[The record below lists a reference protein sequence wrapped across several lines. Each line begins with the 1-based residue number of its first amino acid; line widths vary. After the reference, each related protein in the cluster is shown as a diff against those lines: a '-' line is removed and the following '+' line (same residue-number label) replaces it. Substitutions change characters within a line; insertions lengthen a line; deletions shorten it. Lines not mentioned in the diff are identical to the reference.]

1 MALVKRMLLLL
12 LSIVFT
18 IVLFIC
24 STTFFT
30 KDEQED
36 SFTPVSKNIE
46 LQSDINP
53 EVIYYMHTRLD
64 SRLSYEN
71 RFINNI
77 SLANFISTED
87 EKLNYKVIS
96 ELKDNTYLI
105 ETEWPWL
112 WGDSRYGYFV
122 INVDKGYLRLVDN
135 YITESVSPPINS
147 YKINDDRIVIEI
159 NNKKISL
166 LFNNT

>member
-1 MALVKRMLLLL
+1 MFKGVVIILGFLCLLPFITPK
-12 LSIVFT
+12 LSDKV
-18 IVLFIC
+18 
-24 STTFFT
+24 
-30 KDEQED
+30 
-36 SFTPVSKNIE
+36 FTPVSKNIE

-64 SRLSYEN
+64 SRLSYEDE
-71 RFINNI
+71 FINNI

-87 EKLNYKVIS
+87 ERLNYKVIS

-159 NNKKISL
+159 DNKKISL
-166 LFNNT
+166 LL

>member
-1 MALVKRMLLLL
+1 MSVWIVPFITPK
-12 LSIVFT
+12 LS
-18 IVLFIC
+18 
-24 STTFFT
+24 
-30 KDEQED
+30 ED

-46 LQSDINP
+46 IQSDINP

-64 SRLSYEN
+64 SRLSYEDE
-71 RFINNI
+71 FINNI
-77 SLANFISTED
+77 SLANFISRED
-87 EKLNYKVIS
+87 ERLNYKVIS

-135 YITESVSPPINS
+135 YITESISPPINS
-147 YKINDDRIVIEI
+147 YKISDDRIVIEI
-159 NNKKISL
+159 DNKKISL

>member
-1 MALVKRMLLLL
+1 MFKGVVIILGFLFLLPFINPK
-12 LSIVFT
+12 LS
-18 IVLFIC
+18 
-24 STTFFT
+24 
-30 KDEQED
+30 ED

-64 SRLSYEN
+64 SRLSYED

-77 SLANFISTED
+77 SLANFKSTED
-87 EKLNYKVIS
+87 NKLNYKIIS

-122 INVDKGYLRLVDN
+122 INVYKGYLKLIDS
-135 YITESVSPPINS
+135 YITESVSSPINS
-147 YKINDDRIVIEI
+147 YKIDDDRVVMDID
-159 NNKKISL
+159 NKKISL
-166 LFNNT
+166 LL

>member
-1 MALVKRMLLLL
+1 MFKGVVIILGFLCLLPFITPK
-12 LSIVFT
+12 LS
-18 IVLFIC
+18 
-24 STTFFT
+24 
-30 KDEQED
+30 ED
-36 SFTPVSKNIE
+36 RFTPVSKNIE

-64 SRLSYEN
+64 SRLSYED

-135 YITESVSPPINS
+135 YITESISSSINS
-147 YKINDDRIVIEI
+147 YRIDSDRIVMKID
-159 NNKKISL
+159 NKNISL
-166 LFNNT
+166 LL

>member
-1 MALVKRMLLLL
+1 MFKGVVIILGFLCFLPFINPK
-12 LSIVFT
+12 LS
-18 IVLFIC
+18 
-24 STTFFT
+24 
-30 KDEQED
+30 EE
-36 SFTPVSKNIE
+36 SFTPVSKNIK

-64 SRLSYEN
+64 SRLSYED

-77 SLANFISTED
+77 SLTNFISTED

-96 ELKDNTYLI
+96 KVKENTYLI

-122 INVDKGYLRLVDN
+122 AHIDSGYLTLIDS
-135 YITESVSPPINS
+135 YITKSISAPINS
-147 YKINDDRIVIEI
+147 YKIDSDRLLMNIE
-159 NNKKISL
+159 NKKII
-166 LFNNT
+166 LFL

>member
-1 MALVKRMLLLL
+1 MLKGAVIILGFLCLLPFITPK
-12 LSIVFT
+12 LS
-18 IVLFIC
+18 
-24 STTFFT
+24 
-30 KDEQED
+30 ED
-36 SFTPVSKNIE
+36 RFTPVSKNIE

-64 SRLSYEN
+64 SRLSYEDE
-71 RFINNI
+71 FINNI

-87 EKLNYKVIS
+87 ERLNYKVIS

-135 YITESVSPPINS
+135 YITESISPPINS

-159 NNKKISL
+159 DNKKISL
-166 LFNNT
+166 LL

>member
-1 MALVKRMLLLL
+1 MFKGVVIILGFLCLLPFITPK
-12 LSIVFT
+12 LSEEV
-18 IVLFIC
+18 
-24 STTFFT
+24 
-30 KDEQED
+30 
-36 SFTPVSKNIE
+36 FTPVSKNIE

-64 SRLSYEN
+64 SRLSYEDE
-71 RFINNI
+71 FINNI

-87 EKLNYKVIS
+87 ERLNYKIIS

-105 ETEWPWL
+105 ETEWSWL

-135 YITESVSPPINS
+135 YITESISPPINS

-159 NNKKISL
+159 DNKKISL
-166 LFNNT
+166 LL

>member
-1 MALVKRMLLLL
+1 MFKGVVIILGFLCLLPFITTK
-12 LSIVFT
+12 LSEEV
-18 IVLFIC
+18 
-24 STTFFT
+24 
-30 KDEQED
+30 
-36 SFTPVSKNIE
+36 FTPVSKNIE

-64 SRLSYEN
+64 SRLSYEDE
-71 RFINNI
+71 FINNI

-87 EKLNYKVIS
+87 ERLNYKVIS

-135 YITESVSPPINS
+135 YITESISPPINS

-159 NNKKISL
+159 DNKKISL
-166 LFNNT
+166 LL

>member
-1 MALVKRMLLLL
+1 MFKGVVIILGFLCLLP
-12 LSIVFT
+12 
-18 IVLFIC
+18 FITPKI
-24 STTFFT
+24 S
-30 KDEQED
+30 ED
-36 SFTPVSKNIE
+36 SFTPVSQNIK

-64 SRLSYEN
+64 SRLSYED

-77 SLANFISTED
+77 SLTNFISTED

-96 ELKDNTYLI
+96 KVKDNTYLI

-135 YITESVSPPINS
+135 YITESISSSINS
-147 YKINDDRIVIEI
+147 YRIDSNRIVMKID
-159 NNKKISL
+159 NKKISL
-166 LFNNT
+166 LL